1 MKSGET
7 IQVAFSSLRANKLR
21 SSLTILGIIIG
32 IFSIISVSTVI
43 AMLQNSI
50 ESGLNI
56 LGKDTFQIQR
66 FPALHMGHLS
76 DKIWSRKKITID
88 QFYRLRDTLKE
99 ARYVSAELDKWGI
112 KAKSRWAVTNPNNLL
127 WGITPET
134 FYTNQIQ
141 VAVGRP
147 INQNDLDYSTHVCI
161 LGTDLAK
168 KLFKRVDPL
177 NQEVRVENLR
187 LKVIGVFEAR
197 GQIFGHSRDD
207 FLAIPLTVFLNEY
220 GKYSR
225 SIDISVMAH
234 GPQNYNAT
242 IEAAIGTLRAIRKV
256 PVGEDNDFEIF
267 SNESL
272 IAQLNNITKYVR
284 LGSILVALIA
294 LLAAGVGIMNIM
306 LVSVTERTREIG
318 IRKAIGAKK
327 RNILF
332 QFLVEAITLCQVGG
346 VIGIILG
353 LLVGTWAG
361 TLLKVAPIFPLGW
374 VIAGIMLCIVVGV
387 AFGTYP
393 AYKAAK
399 LDPIE
404 ALRYE

>member
-7 IQVAFSSLRANKLR
+7 IRVAFGSLRANKLR
-21 SSLTILGIIIG
+21 SSLTILGIVIG

-66 FPALHMGHLS
+66 FPALRMGHLS
-76 DKIWSRKKITID
+76 EKIRSRKKITID

-99 ARYVSAELDKWGI
+99 ARYVSAETDRWGI
-112 KAKSRWAVTNPNNLL
+112 KARSRWAETNPNNLL
-127 WGITPET
+127 WGISPET
-134 FYTNQIQ
+134 LYTNQAQ
-141 VAVGRP
+141 VAVGRA
-147 INQNDLDYSTHVCI
+147 INQNDLDYSRHVCI
-161 LGTDLAK
+161 LGSELAK

-177 NQEVRVENLR
+177 DQEVRVENLR
-187 LKVIGVFEAR
+187 LKVIGIFEAR

-207 FLAIPLTVFLNEY
+207 FLAIPLTVFLDEY
-220 GKYSR
+220 GKYTR
-225 SIDISVMAH
+225 SIDIAVMAH
-234 GPQNYNAT
+234 GPLNYNAT
-242 IEAAIGTLRAIRKV
+242 IEAAIGTFRAIRKV

-284 LGSILVALIA
+284 LGSVLVALIA

-327 RNILF
+327 RDILF

-361 TLLKVAPIFPLGW
+361 TLLKIAPIFPLGW
-374 VIAGIMLCIVVGV
+374 VITGIMLCIVVGV

-393 AYKAAK
+393 AYKAAR